1 VRTIV
6 EELVEVQREVLERQR
21 RFRLMLQLSEEVL
34 PVRVDRMRLE
44 QVLSIDNAMKYS
56 PEGGLIAV
64 EVQKQGDEAQITITD
79 SGIGI
84 PHQDLSKVFS
94 PFFRASNA
102 SSRHFA
108 GVGLGLYLCQSIL
121 QAHGGTIHVTS
132 QEGQGSTFFL
142 SLPLVGHSAF
152 SLRKNG
158 SQRQSQLNA
167 GAWLAA
173 CALGAC
179 RSRQRGWGPGSNQP
193 PSALATQ

>member
-142 SLPLVGHSAF
+142 SLPLVGHSCV
-152 SLRKNG
+152 RTD
-158 SQRQSQLNA
+158 
-167 GAWLAA
+167 
-173 CALGAC
+173 
-179 RSRQRGWGPGSNQP
+179 RSARAS
-193 PSALATQ
+193 